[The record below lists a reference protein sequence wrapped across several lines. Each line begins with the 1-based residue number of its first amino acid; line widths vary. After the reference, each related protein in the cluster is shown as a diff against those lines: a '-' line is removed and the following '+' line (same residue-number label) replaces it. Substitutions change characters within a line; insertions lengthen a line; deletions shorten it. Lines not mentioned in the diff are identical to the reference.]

1 MSLIQL
7 HRVDFSI
14 GGPLLLEH
22 VDLSIDRNERVC
34 IVGRN
39 GEDKSTLMKLI
50 AGELKP
56 DDGEVRVQNG
66 IVIARMA
73 QERPALLVGAGTV
86 LDRISLDIAIKSGAQ
101 FGLAP
106 GFDAEIV
113 DHAADAGFP
122 FVPGIMT
129 PSELSAAMRRGAQA
143 VKFFPAGTIGG
154 PEALKSIAAPFA
166 HLGLKFIP
174 TGGVSPANLAD
185 WLKVPGV
192 AAVGGTWIA
201 KTEDIRN
208 AQWAKIAANCR
219 EAVAAVQ
226 QHRHARA

>member
-1 MSLIQL
+1 MQVPNVFERIAA
-7 HRVDFSI
+7 I
-14 GGPLLLEH
+14 GVVPVIAIENPDHAVPLADALLAGG
-22 VDLSIDRNERVC
+22 LP
-34 IVGRN
+34 
-39 GEDKSTLMKLI
+39 I
-50 AGELKP
+50 AEITFRTAAAA
-56 DDGEVRVQNG
+56 E
-66 IVIARMA
+66 VIARMA

-129 PSELSAAMRRGAQA
+129 PSELSAAMLRGALA

-219 EAVAAVQ
+219 EAVAAVAQ
-226 QHRHARA
+226 RRG

>member
-1 MSLIQL
+1 MPNVFERIAA
-7 HRVDFSI
+7 I
-14 GGPLLLEH
+14 GVVPVIAIENPDHAVPLADALLAGG
-22 VDLSIDRNERVC
+22 LP
-34 IVGRN
+34 
-39 GEDKSTLMKLI
+39 I
-50 AGELKP
+50 AEITFRTAAAA
-56 DDGEVRVQNG
+56 E
-66 IVIARMA
+66 VIARMA
-73 QERPALLVGAGTV
+73 QERPSLLVGAGTV